1 MKLCIKGVT
10 IAAAV
15 LWGLGMLM
23 VTTVNMIIPGYGAE
37 FLQVMSS
44 IYPGFEPGMGFKSI
58 VTGTL
63 YGLVDAGIAGAIFA
77 WVYNL
82 LAK

>member
-1 MKLCIKGVT
+1 MKLCIKGVA

-15 LWGLGMLM
+15 LWGLGMFM
-23 VTTVNMIIPGYGAE
+23 VNTINMIQPGYGVE

-44 IYPGFEPGMGFKSI
+44 IYPGFDPGQGTRSI
-58 VTGTL
+58 VTGTI
-63 YGLVDAGIAGAIFA
+63 YGIVDAGVAGAIFA

-82 LAK
+82 LVK